1 MRGSIFHSHS
11 SSLHLTDL
19 QSRITEGYLNSL
31 KLNVIFYLMGG
42 GVYIICN
49 ILYVIYKYNVTGF
62 VENRNLRLILWLIL
76 RLILQNRAINFF

>member
-42 GVYIICN
+42 GGGVYIICN

-76 RLILQNRAINFF
+76 QNRAINFF